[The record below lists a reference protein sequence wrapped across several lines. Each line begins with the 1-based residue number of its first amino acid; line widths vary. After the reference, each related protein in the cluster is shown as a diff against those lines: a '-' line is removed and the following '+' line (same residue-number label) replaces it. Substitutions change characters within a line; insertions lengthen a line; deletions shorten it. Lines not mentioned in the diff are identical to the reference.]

1 MVLWNFFNLADSHS
15 AESEYS
21 DVSGGKDVIR
31 IFGEL
36 VDSFLCFSPKKVGG
50 GFVRELC

>member
-1 MVLWNFFNLADSHS
+1 MLWVFFNLADSHG

-21 DVSGGKDVIR
+21 DVSGGKDGIR
-31 IFGEL
+31 VFWKL
-36 VDSFLCFSPKKVGG
+36 VDSFLCFYPKKVGG